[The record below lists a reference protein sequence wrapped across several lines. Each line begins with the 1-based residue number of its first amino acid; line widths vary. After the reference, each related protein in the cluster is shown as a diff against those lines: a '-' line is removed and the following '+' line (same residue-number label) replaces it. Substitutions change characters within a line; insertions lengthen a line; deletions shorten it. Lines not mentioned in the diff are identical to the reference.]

1 MLNCLPKKKFFT
13 ASSFYLSLLAEDNI
27 LLIAKKEGNYLQ
39 SECFHIYPK
48 PPYDLE
54 LNCRVFGY
62 EKPMPEVFE
71 EGVWRRAI
79 RLDSGKLIPVALRSL
94 GTIEEPKIEA
104 KYFQTISEQER
115 QKLSGNLDGIFSF
128 SQDLTAFYAFM
139 DKDHILRGLKRRFYG
154 LKAGSIGTTVFESII
169 KSIIQQQISIRVAF
183 STTNKMVTRFG
194 EQTEAEGIIYYDFPT
209 AKRLAEATLEQIRH
223 CGLSWRKAEYIKGIA
238 DKVVDGEFDPEG
250 LRSLSNEQVAETLKK
265 FRGVGTWTAEMVLSA
280 GLKRNACIPAG
291 DLGVRRTFSRFY
303 SDERILSET
312 EVRRIAEEWREFTK
326 DIVYYI
332 SCTERV

>member
-1 MLNCLPKKKFFT
+1 MLIT
-13 ASSFYLSLLAEDNI
+13 T
-27 LLIAKKEGNYLQ
+27 KEGNYLQ

-48 PPYDLE
+48 PPYDFE

-71 EGVWRRAI
+71 DGVWRRAI
-79 RLDSGKLIPVALRSL
+79 LLDSGKLIPVALRSL
-94 GTIEEPKIEA
+94 GTIEEPKIEV
-104 KYFQTISEQER
+104 KSFFQTISEQER
-115 QKLSGNLDGIFSF
+115 RKLSGNLDGIFSF
-128 SQDLTAFYAFM
+128 SQDLTALYAFM
-139 DKDHILRGLKRRFYG
+139 DKDPVLRDLKLKFYG
-154 LKAGSIGTTVFESII
+154 LKAGSIGATVFESLI

-183 STTNKMVTRFG
+183 SITNKMVTRFG
-194 EQTEAEGIIYYDFPT
+194 EQTEAEDTIYYDFPT
-209 AKRLAEATLEQIRH
+209 PKRLAEATLEEIRQ

-238 DKVVDGEFDPEG
+238 DQAADAEFDPEG
-250 LRSLSNEQVAETLKK
+250 LIALSNEQVAETLKK

-303 SDERILSET
+303 SDEGILSET

>member
-1 MLNCLPKKKFFT
+1 LSPK
-13 ASSFYLSLLAEDNI
+13 Y
-27 LLIAKKEGNYLQ
+27 
-39 SECFHIYPK
+39 FHIPLK
-48 PPYDLE
+48 PPYDFE

-104 KYFQTISEQER
+104 KYFQTINEQE
-115 QKLSGNLDGIFSF
+115 KEELSRNLDWIFSF
-128 SQDLTAFYAFM
+128 SQDLTALYAFM
-139 DKDHILRGLKRRFYG
+139 DKDPVLRDLKQNFYG

-183 STTNKMVTRFG
+183 SITNTIVTKFG
-194 EQTEAEGIIYYDFPT
+194 EQTEAEESIYYDFPT
-209 AKRLAEATLEQIRH
+209 PKRLAEATLEEIRQ

-238 DKVVDGEFDPEG
+238 DQAADAEFNPEG
-250 LRSLSNEQVAETLKK
+250 LRYLSNEQVIETLKK

-312 EVRRIAEEWREFTK
+312 EVRGIAEEWREFTK

>member
-1 MLNCLPKKKFFT
+1 MLSPK
-13 ASSFYLSLLAEDNI
+13 
-27 LLIAKKEGNYLQ
+27 
-39 SECFHIYPK
+39 CFRITPK
-48 PPYDLE
+48 SPYDFE

-79 RLDSGKLIPVALRSL
+79 RLGSGRLIPVALRSL
-94 GTIEEPKIEA
+94 GTVEEPKIET
-104 KYFQTISEQER
+104 KYFQTINEQER
-115 QKLSGNLDGIFSF
+115 QELSGNLDWIFSF
-128 SQDLTAFYAFM
+128 SQDLTSLYAFM
-139 DKDHILRGLKRRFYG
+139 DRDSVLRGLKLKFYG
-154 LKAGSIGTTVFESII
+154 LKAGSIGATVFESII

-183 STTNKMVTRFG
+183 SITNRMVTRFG
-194 EQTEAEGIIYYDFPT
+194 EQTEADNIVYYDFPT
-209 AKRLAEATLEQIRH
+209 AKRLAEATLEEIRQ

-238 DKVVDGEFDPEG
+238 DQAADGKFVSEA
-250 LRSLSNEQVAETLKK
+250 LRALSNEQVAETLKR

-303 SDERILSET
+303 SDDEILSEA

>member
-1 MLNCLPKKKFFT
+1 M
-13 ASSFYLSLLAEDNI
+13 SS
-27 LLIAKKEGNYLQ
+27 Q
-39 SECFHIYPK
+39 WFHIYPK
-48 PPYDLE
+48 PPYDFE

-115 QKLSGNLDGIFSF
+115 RKLSGNLDWIFSF
-128 SQDLTAFYAFM
+128 SQDLTALYAFM
-139 DKDHILRGLKRRFYG
+139 DKDPVLRDLKLKFYG
-154 LKAGSIGTTVFESII
+154 LKAGSIGATVFESII
-169 KSIIQQQISIRVAF
+169 KSIIQQQISIGIAF
-183 STTNKMVTRFG
+183 SITNTIVTKFG
-194 EQTEAEGIIYYDFPT
+194 EQTEAEDTIYYDFPS
-209 AKRLAEATLEQIRH
+209 AKRLAEATLEEIRQ

-238 DKVVDGEFDPEG
+238 TKTVDAEFDPES

-291 DLGVRRTFSRFY
+291 DLGVRRTFSRLY
-303 SDERILSET
+303 SDDVILSET